1 VNSIPILR
9 LYPPPTEHLPLEGLY
24 LAQDIRGQRGAG
36 ALPFI
41 YANFITSLDGR
52 ISLSDPDTGVHTVP
66 AAIANPRDALLYTEL
81 AAHADVL
88 LTTARH
94 LRALA
99 AGRYH
104 EIIELHADA
113 RLAAW
118 RRAQGLAPQP
128 AVAAVSAGLAIPLEA
143 LRARYHGPLL
153 AITGAEAPPARVA
166 ALRAAGVDVERI
178 PAPGSL
184 DGGAV
189 ARALAA
195 RGHRTV
201 YSIAGPRVTRAL
213 FAAGVLDRLYLTIVQ
228 AALAGS
234 EFDALTTGETLLPPA
249 RFLLH
254 ELYLDAAPPS
264 HTGQLFAS
272 FNLIR

>member
-1 VNSIPILR
+1 MNSAPVLR
-9 LYPPPTEHLPLEGLY
+9 LYPPPAEHLPLEGLY
-24 LAQDIRGQRGAG
+24 LAQEIRGQPAPPER
-36 ALPFI
+36 PFI
-41 YANFITSLDGR
+41 YTNFITSLDGR
-52 ISLSDPDTGVHTVP
+52 ISLSDPATGLHAVP

-113 RLAAW
+113 RLAQW
-118 RRAQGLAPQP
+118 RRTHGLAPQP
-128 AVAAVSAGLAIPLEA
+128 ALAAVTAGLVIPLEA
-143 LRARYHGPLL
+143 LRARYAGPLL
-153 AITGAEAPPARVA
+153 AITGPEAPRARVA
-166 ALRAAGVDVERI
+166 ALRAAGVDVEQI
-178 PAPGSL
+178 TAPGTL
-184 DGGAV
+184 DGAAV
-189 ARALAA
+189 AHALAA

-201 YSIAGPRVTRAL
+201 YSIAGPRITRAL
-213 FAAGVLDRLYLTIVQ
+213 LAAGVLDRLYLTIVQ
-228 AALAGS
+228 AALAGMD
-234 EFDALTTGETLLPPA
+234 FDALTLGDALSPPA

-254 ELYLDAAPPS
+254 ELYFDAAPPS

-272 FNLIR
+272 FDRLR